1 MVHTVSPAGTVGSI
15 VAFPGCNG
23 VVATDDLLYVVGWDG
38 GQVVR
43 IDLATVKASTI
54 TTIREALLDGIVLLD
69 DGSLLVSSAGGSAI
83 YRVQPN
89 GSKVVLFDNLS
100 APADIGYDVGRA
112 LLLIPLLDAN
122 QVLAKPMP

>member
-1 MVHTVSPAGTVGSI
+1 M
-15 VAFPGCNG
+15 
-23 VVATDDLLYVVGWDG
+23 ATDDLLYVVGWDG
-38 GQVVR
+38 GQVVK
-43 IDLATVKASTI
+43 IDLATGTASTI
-54 TTIREALLDGIVLLD
+54 TTIREALLDGVVLLD

-89 GSKVVLFDNLS
+89 GVKAVLFDNLS